1 MKPIIQ
7 SVLKTAG
14 LLVSAVAVLTLAGC
28 SSTAQV
34 HKIDDETFTLTEFH
48 NEPVQGFDSWFLRSK
63 SQELCPKGYHHLL
76 RKAGKSAELATEH
89 ASCASG
95 KDCEYALEWRIK
107 CTDQPQEKFTIFGK
121 S

>member
-1 MKPIIQ
+1 MKPVLQ

-14 LLVSAVAVLTLAGC
+14 LLVSVSTILALAGC
-28 SSTAQV
+28 SSAHV
-34 HKIDDETFTLTEFH
+34 HKVDSETFTLTQFY
-48 NEPVQGFDSWFLRSK
+48 NEPVQGFDSWSMRRES
-63 SQELCPKGYHHLL
+63 EALCPTGYHYLL
-76 RKAGKSAELATEH
+76 RKAGKSSELASEH

-95 KDCEYALEWRIK
+95 ADCEYALEWRIK